1 MSEEKRK
8 INPELKEIIIQRV
21 LSSKLP
27 ENIKL
32 SIGNLSKEPMST
44 EEIVKHV
51 EAEDIIGK
59 KIIQMELFYLQA
71 LKEGIVSEL

>member
-1 MSEEKRK
+1 MAEEIKISSE
-8 INPELKEIIIQRV
+8 IKEIIIYRIK
-21 LSSKLP
+21 SSKLP
-27 ENIKL
+27 ENIKM

>member
-1 MSEEKRK
+1 MAEEIK
-8 INPELKEIIIQRV
+8 ISPELKEIIIYRIK
-21 LSSKLP
+21 SSKLP
-27 ENIKL
+27 KNIRM
-32 SIGNLSKEPMST
+32 SIGNLSKEPMDT

-71 LKEGIVSEL
+71 LKEGIVSKL